1 MITNENLKTIYKALN
16 DSFMYIAETENIDK
30 SKLLDNLEMCWDIIE
45 EAKEKEIRKAW
56 EEYYKGVNES
66 HEDFQIAWGFAQY
79 LNNHNIKLI

>member
-16 DSFMYIAETENIDK
+16 ESFMYIAETKNIDK
-30 SKLLDNLEMCWDIIE
+30 SKLLDNLEMCCDIME

-66 HEDFQIAWGFAQY
+66 HEDFQIAWGFVQY
-79 LNNHNIKLI
+79 LNNHNIKPL

>member
-1 MITNENLKTIYKALN
+1 MITNENLNSIYKALN
-16 DSFMYIAETENIDK
+16 ESFMYIAEADNIDK
-30 SKLLDNLEMCWDIIE
+30 SKLLDNLEMCCDIIE

-79 LNNHNIKLI
+79 LHNHNIKLI